1 MNRAIAKSWWKTS
14 GMWSSLWR
22 DSNGLKYWSQEKR
35 KYSRMLIEGGSKKL
49 RKHKKEY
56 HSYWFSVY
64 TGTVVLVLY
73 MTRSYLV
80 CMSSNSQTVNPVQDL
95 LDRITELQRRLED
108 LEPNIR
114 NNRVR
119 TQYENVRTKL
129 ADAKSSIWAL
139 GTVID
144 RYSA

>member
-1 MNRAIAKSWWKTS
+1 
-14 GMWSSLWR
+14 
-22 DSNGLKYWSQEKR
+22 
-35 KYSRMLIEGGSKKL
+35 
-49 RKHKKEY
+49 
-56 HSYWFSVY
+56 
-64 TGTVVLVLY
+64 

-119 TQYENVRTKL
+119 SQYENVRTKL

-144 RYSA
+144 RYSV